1 MKDTSARTVFVSSPS
16 IRMYIVAIAWAFVVA
31 LMTQVEATSSQ
42 GTVLGAL
49 FTLLLYGVLPLGVVL
64 YILGTP
70 ARRRARQRAAEAAVA
85 ISDDPDGSSVSARVP
100 IAPKRE
106 EA

>member
-1 MKDTSARTVFVSSPS
+1 MKDTSDRTAGLSSPS
-16 IRMYIVAIAWAFVVA
+16 TRMYIVAIAWAFVVA
-31 LMTQVEATSSQ
+31 LMTLVEATSSQ

-70 ARRRARQRAAEAAVA
+70 ARRRARQRTAEAAEA
-85 ISDDPDGSSVSARVP
+85 ISDDPDGSSVSAGVP
-100 IAPKRE
+100 VAAERE
-106 EA
+106 KA